1 MKKKITHLRCPMN
14 HTDLTKGKVYE
25 VVEQISEALFAIKD
39 DVGDRVIV
47 SIDTYNSRLVKH
59 REGWIPSEPTVQ
71 PSIIDRTIF
80 RNEWTA
86 MGSIVFVLGL
96 LIWALSTL

>member
-1 MKKKITHLRCPMN
+1 MN

-25 VVEQISEALFAIKD
+25 VVEQISDTLHYIND

-47 SIDTYNSRLVKH
+47 SIDTYDSHLVKH
-59 REGWIPSEPTVQ
+59 REGWTPVEQ
-71 PSIIDRTIF
+71 PPILDRTVF

-86 MGSIVFVLGL
+86 MCAIVFVLGL
-96 LIWALSTL
+96 LIWVISTL